1 MTTSTQQVDLVE
13 KTTVDNIVRAAFFA
27 ALIGACS
34 YVAFPNPFSPVPVT
48 LQVLAVFLT
57 GILLGPRWG
66 TASLIFYIAAGA
78 LGAPVFSQGNA
89 GLNHLFFSQ
98 TTGFI
103 WSFPIAT
110 FTIGFITHHGMDVK
124 PLDQVS
130 VFRLLVALISGTL
143 IIYTLGVIGMM
154 LILNLSL
161 TSAILLGAV
170 PFLPFEGAK
179 IIAAI
184 GITRN
189 DLIRAQ

>member
-1 MTTSTQQVDLVE
+1 MTTASHHVDLVE
-13 KTTVDNIVRAAFFA
+13 KTTVDNFVRAAFFA
-27 ALIGACS
+27 ALVGACA

-48 LQVLAVFLT
+48 LQVLAVFLA

-66 TASLIFYIAAGA
+66 TAALILYITAGA

-110 FTIGFITHHGMDVK
+110 FTIGFITHNGMHVK
-124 PLDQVS
+124 PLNTIPVS
-130 VFRLLVALISGTL
+130 RLVIALLLGTL
-143 IIYTLGVIGMM
+143 IIYTLGVLGMM
-154 LILNLSL
+154 LVLDISL
-161 TSAILLGAV
+161 RSAILLGAV
-170 PFLPFEGAK
+170 PFLPFEAIK

-189 DLIRAQ
+189 DLVRAQ

>member
-1 MTTSTQQVDLVE
+1 MTTTHQVDLVE
-13 KTTVDNIVRAAFFA
+13 QPTVENIVRAAFFA
-27 ALIGACS
+27 ALIGACA

-48 LQVLAVFLT
+48 LQVLAVFLA

-66 TASLIFYIAAGA
+66 TLSLVLYIAAGA

-89 GLNHLFFSQ
+89 GINHLFFSQ

-103 WSFPIAT
+103 WSFPVAA
-110 FTIGFITHHGMDVK
+110 FTIGFITHNGMQVK

-130 VFRLLVALISGTL
+130 IPRLVGALLNGTL
-143 IIYTLGVIGMM
+143 IIYAFGIIG
-154 LILNLSL
+154 LILILALSL
-161 TSAILLGAV
+161 ASAILVGAV

-184 GITRN
+184 GIVRN

>member
-1 MTTSTQQVDLVE
+1 MTTTTQQVDLVE

-27 ALIGACS
+27 ALIGACA

-48 LQVLAVFLT
+48 LQVLAVFLA
-57 GILLGPRWG
+57 GILLGPKWG
-66 TASLIFYIAAGA
+66 TASLAFYIAAGA
-78 LGAPVFSQGNA
+78 IGAPVFSQGNA

-110 FTIGFITHHGMDVK
+110 FTIGFITHNGMQVS
-124 PLDQVS
+124 PLDQITVP
-130 VFRLLVALISGTL
+130 RLLIALISGTL

-154 LILNLSL
+154 LILDLSL
-161 TSAILLGAV
+161 PSAILLGAV
-170 PFLPFEGAK
+170 PFLPFEGVK

>member
-1 MTTSTQQVDLVE
+1 MTTTTQQVDLIE
-13 KTTVDNIVRAAFFA
+13 KATVDNLVRAAFFA
-27 ALIGACS
+27 ALIGACA

-48 LQVLAVFLT
+48 LQVLAVFLA
-57 GILLGPRWG
+57 GIFLGPRWG
-66 TASLIFYIAAGA
+66 TAALLFYIAAGA

-103 WSFPIAT
+103 WSFPIAA
-110 FTIGFITHHGMDVK
+110 FTIGFITHNGIEIQ
-124 PLDQVS
+124 PLDQVT
-130 VFRLLVALISGTL
+130 VPRLLLALISGTL
-143 IIYTLGVIGMM
+143 IIYTLGVIGMTI
-154 LILNLSL
+154 ILDLSL